1 MNGRNSARSR
11 QPRTIEV
18 SPAEMN
24 KRIARFKMLR
34 PQSEY
39 YDKGQGIPGE
49 AYEMVTA
56 KTLYTL
62 MAPSGR
68 SGPMS
73 ATPAVFAD
81 DKLSVIIAECPPGD
95 KPMLHAHFQTTEH
108 FFCLKGRF
116 KVRWGD
122 QGQHETFLESFD
134 MIAVPRAV
142 CRDFTNVTD
151 ETAYLLVLIT
161 GGKEEDYN
169 DIGFAPSESERFK
182 AAFGDEVADKLE
194 EIGFSFLEREA
205 AQSGSA

>member
-1 MNGRNSARSR
+1 M
-11 QPRTIEV
+11 E
-18 SPAEMN
+18 
-24 KRIARFKMLR
+24 KRIARFKSLR

-62 MAPSGR
+62 MAPSAKA
-68 SGPMS
+68 GPMS
-73 ATPAVFAD
+73 ATPAIVAD

-95 KPMLHAHFQTTEH
+95 KPMLHAHFYTTEH

-122 QGQHETFLESFD
+122 QGENETVIEPFD
-134 MIAVPRAV
+134 MIAVPKAV
-142 CRDFTNVTD
+142 CRDFTNIGD

-161 GGKEEDYN
+161 GGSEQDYN
-169 DIGFAPSESERFK
+169 DIGFAPSESQKFK
-182 AAFGDEVADKLE
+182 DTFGPEVAGRME
-194 EIGFSFLEREA
+194 TIGFSFLEEKA
-205 AQSGSA
+205 H

>member
-1 MNGRNSARSR
+1 MSSAGAAK
-11 QPRTIEV
+11 QPKTISV
-18 SPAEMN
+18 SPAEME
-24 KRIARFKMLR
+24 KRIARFKSLR

-62 MAPSGR
+62 MAPSPKA
-68 SGPMS
+68 GPMS
-73 ATPAVFAD
+73 ATPAVIAD

-95 KPMLHAHFQTTEH
+95 KPMLHAHFYTTEH

-122 QGQHETFLESFD
+122 RGENETILEPFD
-134 MIAVPRAV
+134 MIAVPKAV
-142 CRDFTNVTD
+142 CRDFTNIGD

-161 GGKEEDYN
+161 GGAEEDYN
-169 DIGFAPSESERFK
+169 DIGFAPDESKKFRD
-182 AAFGDEVADKLE
+182 AFGSEVAGRME
-194 EIGFSFLEREA
+194 EIGFSFLEDTA
-205 AQSGSA
+205 V

>member
-1 MNGRNSARSR
+1 MSANTSLKGK
-11 QPRTIEV
+11 QPKTV
-18 SPAEMN
+18 VVTPDEMS
-24 KRIARFKMLR
+24 KRIARFKSLR

-39 YDKGQGIPGE
+39 YDKGQGIPGA

-62 MAPSGR
+62 MAPSMK

-73 ATPAVFAD
+73 ATPAVISD
-81 DKLSVIIAECPPGD
+81 DRLSVIIAECPPGD
-95 KPMLHAHFQTTEH
+95 KPMLHAHFYTTEH

-122 QGQHETFLESFD
+122 DGENETLLEPFD
-134 MIAVPRAV
+134 MIAVPKAV
-142 CRDFTNVTD
+142 CRDFTNITD

-169 DIGFAPSESERFK
+169 DIGFAPSESKRFK
-182 AAFGDEVADKLE
+182 DAFGDDVAGKLE
-194 EIGFSFLEREA
+194 DIGFSFLEKD
-205 AQSGSA
+205 SV

>member
-1 MNGRNSARSR
+1 MQGSAAKSK
-11 QPRTIEV
+11 QPATIQVTPE
-18 SPAEMN
+18 AME
-24 KRIARFKMLR
+24 KRISRFKSLK

-39 YDKGQGIPGE
+39 YDRGRGIPGE

-62 MAPSGR
+62 MAPSAQ

-73 ATPAVFAD
+73 ATPAIIAD
-81 DKLSVIIAECPPGD
+81 EKLSVIIAECPPGD
-95 KPMLHAHFQTTEH
+95 KPMLHAHFHTTEH

-116 KVRWGD
+116 KIRWGD
-122 QGQHETFLESFD
+122 EGENETFLEPFD
-134 MIAVPRAV
+134 MIAVPKAV

-182 AAFGDEVADKLE
+182 AAFGDNVADKLE
-194 EIGFSFLEREA
+194 EIGFSFLEKEKA
-205 AQSGSA
+205 

>member
-1 MNGRNSARSR
+1 MSGAHIARGE
-11 QPRTIEV
+11 QPKTIEV
-18 SPAEMN
+18 SAAEMD
-24 KRIARFKMLR
+24 KRIARFKSLR

-56 KTLYTL
+56 KILYTL
-62 MAPSGR
+62 MAPSGKA
-68 SGPMS
+68 GPMS
-73 ATPAVFAD
+73 ATPAVLSD

-95 KPMLHAHFQTTEH
+95 KPMLHAHFHTTEH

-122 QGQHETFLESFD
+122 EGEHETILEPFD

-142 CRDFTNVTD
+142 CRDFTNITD

-161 GGKEEDYN
+161 GGTEEDYN
-169 DIGFAPSESERFK
+169 DIGFAPSESARFK
-182 AAFGDEVADKLE
+182 AAFGENVANKLE
-194 EIGFSFLEREA
+194 EIGFSFLEREEA
-205 AQSGSA
+205 